1 LIYKFD
7 SLRRFSLRGII
18 PIAVCILTAGAI
30 YRLYRQSPEISGIQ
44 GIAEAR
50 EFTVS
55 SYENG
60 RIVSMEVTPGQKV
73 VRNQVLASLD
83 KGTLEQEIKVA
94 EAELREL
101 EAQVPAKGKSLEM
114 SGLESDRAFQS
125 DIERAAGELENARA
139 ACQKIQAEISGMQQE
154 FNRQRDL
161 VQRHLAAAERMH
173 TLQVE
178 LAALQ
183 QENDSCPS
191 QIKTLETKN
200 QAARKRFDEWRLS
213 LEGNSGQNARRE
225 QLLPIQLQSQR
236 QQENLRLLKMRAENL
251 VLRSPVDGHIASIH
265 AESGSVVS
273 AGEPLI
279 VVVESSPRQI
289 IAYLEENRLCPFISG
304 DTVIL
309 RPRNKAA
316 APMQGTVVSVSST
329 VSQLPQRFWPAPNRP
344 QWGKQLFIRA
354 DSSRAL
360 IPGEK
365 FDIAPSLKTGS
376 VNFAA
381 VSANEEISMKAPG
394 APLPLI
400 LPSGFLSRTRFE
412 PSGIA
417 WIDAIQRYLVVSDDT
432 SLNKDQSDSPWI
444 FSIGKD
450 GVVDSEPIVIE
461 GIERINDLEGIAVS
475 PNGRIFLIASQS
487 RNRKEIRSTERTIFI
502 SAHMQGRK
510 LIADSQV
517 SLYDLLMEA
526 QRQDPSFL
534 SSLGIEYRPKK
545 PAPKI
550 EIEGLAWHNG
560 ALYLGL
566 KKPLDASRQ
575 ALIWKLSNPDLLF
588 QRKSLSGAGLH
599 IWKRISMQTAGSPVG
614 ISAILFISD
623 NVFVLAGT
631 NSNGG
636 ALFNAAETASREFAV
651 KTMTEYPGLKPE
663 GLCLGPD
670 GRLVVVFDRGEK
682 NPLWAHLEKPR

>member
-1 LIYKFD
+1 LIYRFG
-7 SLRRFSLRGII
+7 SLSRFSLRGII

-30 YRLYRQSPEISGIQ
+30 YKLYQQSPEISGIQ

-60 RIVSMEVTPGQKV
+60 RIISMEVAPGQKV
-73 VRNQVLASLD
+73 VRNQVLANLD

-101 EAQVPAKGKSLEM
+101 ESQVPAKGKSLEM
-114 SGLESDRAFQS
+114 GGLESGRAFQS
-125 DIERAAGELENARA
+125 DIEKAAGELENARA
-139 ACQKIQAEISGMQQE
+139 VCQKIQAELAGTQQE

-161 VQRHLAAAERMH
+161 VQRHLASADRMH
-173 TLQVE
+173 ILQVQ

-183 QENDSCPS
+183 QESDSCPS
-191 QIKTLETKN
+191 QIKTLEARN
-200 QAARKRFDEWRLS
+200 QAARKRFDEWRFS
-213 LEGNSGQNARRE
+213 LEGNSGQNARGE
-225 QLLPIQLQSQR
+225 QLQPILLRSQR

-251 VLRSPVDGHIASIH
+251 VLRSPADGYIAGIH
-265 AESGSVVS
+265 VASGNVV
-273 AGEPLI
+273 APGEPLI
-279 VVVESSPRQI
+279 VVVESNPRQV
-289 IAYLEENRLCPFISG
+289 IAHFDENRLCPVVSG
-304 DTVIL
+304 DTVVL

-316 APMQGTVVSVSST
+316 SPMQGTVVSVSST

-344 QWGKQLFIRA
+344 QWGRQLFIRA
-354 DSSRAL
+354 DSSRVL

-365 FDIAPSLKTGS
+365 FDIIPSPKTGS
-376 VNFAA
+376 MNLAA
-381 VSANEEISMKAPG
+381 VSANEGRVGKAPG
-394 APLPLI
+394 APLPLM
-400 LPSGFLSRTRFE
+400 LPSGFLSRTHFE
-412 PSGIA
+412 LSGIA
-417 WIDAIQRYLVVSDDT
+417 WIDKMQRYIAVSDDT
-432 SLNKDQSDSPWI
+432 GREKFDNGSPWV

-461 GIERINDLEGIAVS
+461 GIERIKDLEGIAAA
-475 PNGRIFLIASQS
+475 PDGRVYLIASQS
-487 RNRKEIRSTERTIFI
+487 RNRKGIRSIERTIFI
-502 SAHMQGRK
+502 SAHLQERK

-517 SLYDLLMEA
+517 SFYDLLMEA

-534 SSLGIEYRPKK
+534 SSLGIECRPRE
-545 PAPKI
+545 PEPTI

-566 KKPLDASRQ
+566 KKPLDSSKQ

-588 QRKSLSGAGLH
+588 RRKSLSGATLYL
-599 IWKRISMQTAGSPVG
+599 WKRVSMPMAGSPAG
-614 ISAILFISD
+614 ISEILFLSD
-623 NVFVLAGT
+623 DAFVLAGT
-631 NSNGG
+631 NSKGG
-636 ALFNAAETASREFAV
+636 DLFYAAETAGQGFAL
-651 KTMTEYPGLKPE
+651 KTLAEYPGLKPE

-682 NPLWAHLEKPR
+682 KPLWVHLEMPR